1 MRHTITVAGGGSW
14 GTALAHLLAVRGH
27 RTRLWLRDAAV
38 AEAINTRHENPR
50 YLPGLA
56 LHPDLEA
63 GTGPELLDTE
73 LLLLAIPCQQ
83 LRGWLHA
90 MRDHLH
96 PEPVLINA
104 AKGLELGTLS
114 PCSRIVAEELA
125 GRPFHYAMLSG
136 PSFAAEVVR
145 DQPTAV
151 VLATAEEALGCRL
164 RELFS
169 CATFRCYSSTDVLGV
184 ELGGALKNVMA
195 IAAGVCDGLG
205 LGHNSRA
212 ALLTRGLAE
221 MSRIGEACGAQAATF
236 MGLSGLGDLALTC
249 TGDLSRN
256 RQVGLRLGQGESLEH
271 ITSSLGMVAEGVK
284 TTSAVYDLA
293 RRLGVETPVTD
304 TVQGLLH
311 GGESPPRSGHASDDE
326 DFAPGMTSK
335 PKRGLHQSG
344 MSRIFRLIV
353 KKIFF
358 TRISRRKGKRGQMTR
373 IHVLCNNFVLF
384 TRQTMGRV

>member
-63 GTGPELLDTE
+63 GTGPELLGTE

-236 MGLSGLGDLALTC
+236 MGLSGLATW
-249 TGDLSRN
+249 R
-256 RQVGLRLGQGESLEH
+256 
-271 ITSSLGMVAEGVK
+271 
-284 TTSAVYDLA
+284 
-293 RRLGVETPVTD
+293 
-304 TVQGLLH
+304 
-311 GGESPPRSGHASDDE
+311 
-326 DFAPGMTSK
+326 
-335 PKRGLHQSG
+335 
-344 MSRIFRLIV
+344 
-353 KKIFF
+353 
-358 TRISRRKGKRGQMTR
+358 
-373 IHVLCNNFVLF
+373 
-384 TRQTMGRV
+384 

>member
-38 AEAINTRHENPR
+38 AEAINTRYENPR

-63 GTGPELLDTE
+63 GTGPELLGTE

-83 LRGWLHA
+83 LRGWLHT
-90 MRDHLH
+90 MREHLH
-96 PEPVLINA
+96 AEPVLINA

-184 ELGGALKNVMA
+184 E
-195 IAAGVCDGLG
+195 
-205 LGHNSRA
+205 
-212 ALLTRGLAE
+212 
-221 MSRIGEACGAQAATF
+221 
-236 MGLSGLGDLALTC
+236 
-249 TGDLSRN
+249 
-256 RQVGLRLGQGESLEH
+256 
-271 ITSSLGMVAEGVK
+271 
-284 TTSAVYDLA
+284 
-293 RRLGVETPVTD
+293 TPVTD

-311 GGESPPRSGHASDDE
+311 GGESPREAV
-326 DFAPGMTSK
+326 M
-335 PKRGLHQSG
+335 
-344 MSRIFRLIV
+344 RL
-353 KKIFF
+353 
-358 TRISRRKGKRGQMTR
+358 MTR
-373 IHVLCNNFVLF
+373 TL
-384 TRQTMGRV
+384 RQE

>member
-27 RTRLWLRDAAV
+27 RTRLCCVMPPWPSHQYRREPA
-38 AEAINTRHENPR
+38 
-50 YLPGLA
+50 LP
-56 LHPDLEA
+56 A
-63 GTGPELLDTE
+63 GACPASRPGGRTGPELLVTDSFCCHTR
-73 LLLLAIPCQQ
+73 QQ

-169 CATFRCYSSTDVLGV
+169 CATFRCYSQHRR
-184 ELGGALKNVMA
+184 
-195 IAAGVCDGLG
+195 AGRGTG
-205 LGHNSRA
+205 RA
-212 ALLTRGLAE
+212 R
-221 MSRIGEACGAQAATF
+221 
-236 MGLSGLGDLALTC
+236 
-249 TGDLSRN
+249 
-256 RQVGLRLGQGESLEH
+256 
-271 ITSSLGMVAEGVK
+271 
-284 TTSAVYDLA
+284 
-293 RRLGVETPVTD
+293 
-304 TVQGLLH
+304 
-311 GGESPPRSGHASDDE
+311 
-326 DFAPGMTSK
+326 
-335 PKRGLHQSG
+335 
-344 MSRIFRLIV
+344 
-353 KKIFF
+353 
-358 TRISRRKGKRGQMTR
+358 
-373 IHVLCNNFVLF
+373 
-384 TRQTMGRV
+384 

>member
-63 GTGPELLDTE
+63 GTGPELLGTE

-96 PEPVLINA
+96 PEPVLINV

-311 GGESPPRSGHASDDE
+311 GGESPREAV
-326 DFAPGMTSK
+326 M
-335 PKRGLHQSG
+335 
-344 MSRIFRLIV
+344 RL
-353 KKIFF
+353 
-358 TRISRRKGKRGQMTR
+358 MTR
-373 IHVLCNNFVLF
+373 TL
-384 TRQTMGRV
+384 RQE

>member
-50 YLPGLA
+50 YLPELA

-63 GTGPELLDTE
+63 GTGPELLGTE

-169 CATFRCYSSTDVLGV
+169 CATFRC
-184 ELGGALKNVMA
+184 
-195 IAAGVCDGLG
+195 
-205 LGHNSRA
+205 
-212 ALLTRGLAE
+212 
-221 MSRIGEACGAQAATF
+221 
-236 MGLSGLGDLALTC
+236 
-249 TGDLSRN
+249 
-256 RQVGLRLGQGESLEH
+256 
-271 ITSSLGMVAEGVK
+271 
-284 TTSAVYDLA
+284 
-293 RRLGVETPVTD
+293 
-304 TVQGLLH
+304 
-311 GGESPPRSGHASDDE
+311 
-326 DFAPGMTSK
+326 
-335 PKRGLHQSG
+335 
-344 MSRIFRLIV
+344 
-353 KKIFF
+353 
-358 TRISRRKGKRGQMTR
+358 
-373 IHVLCNNFVLF
+373 
-384 TRQTMGRV
+384 

>member
-38 AEAINTRHENPR
+38 AGAINSRHENPR

-56 LHPDLEA
+56 LHPGLEA
-63 GTGPELLDTE
+63 GTDPGLLGTE

-90 MRDHLH
+90 MRHHLH
-96 PEPVLINA
+96 AEPVLINA
-104 AKGLELGTLS
+104 AKGLERGSLA
-114 PCSRIVAEELA
+114 PCSRIVAEELT

-195 IAAGVCDGLG
+195 ASARPAG
-205 LGHNSRA
+205 
-212 ALLTRGLAE
+212 
-221 MSRIGEACGAQAATF
+221 
-236 MGLSGLGDLALTC
+236 
-249 TGDLSRN
+249 
-256 RQVGLRLGQGESLEH
+256 
-271 ITSSLGMVAEGVK
+271 
-284 TTSAVYDLA
+284 
-293 RRLGVETPVTD
+293 RRR
-304 TVQGLLH
+304 
-311 GGESPPRSGHASDDE
+311 PPSWA
-326 DFAPGMTSK
+326 FPAWA
-335 PKRGLHQSG
+335 
-344 MSRIFRLIV
+344 IW
-353 KKIFF
+353 
-358 TRISRRKGKRGQMTR
+358 
-373 IHVLCNNFVLF
+373 C
-384 TRQTMGRV
+384 